1 MKHAASETPAVFI
14 VSPPWPP
21 FSWTVLQHSHALAG
35 VTRPLTPPHL
45 VSSVCTLSSSVS
57 PPCPSLSPVSQVPSL
72 NAHGSHPSFF
82 QPGHGSWEATGGASG
97 LSTLGA
103 GAGGVSSSGEV
114 EGPGPLCPAAIRNT
128 GVVLLVWNSGPASSL
143 VPCQGQIRRKG
154 GELVMGGLLGCMR
167 SSPRRP
173 GMQLQ
178 PLSWFLCM
186 LVPRLPHPW
195 TLWFTHSHPTGSTRV
210 PTAHQ

>member
-143 VPCQGQIRRKG
+143 VPSGAKTASCP
-154 GELVMGGLLGCMR
+154 L
-167 SSPRRP
+167 
-173 GMQLQ
+173 
-178 PLSWFLCM
+178 LSWGFSGRRN
-186 LVPRLPHPW
+186 P
-195 TLWFTHSHPTGSTRV
+195 PTSQLSLTDPGRPLGAPAGPSQV
-210 PTAHQ
+210 